1 MNEEQS
7 RVHRPFSPTIIEYRV
22 PKRFLDIINMTG
34 DAILPDNG
42 LSKKFDFSDNLV
54 GKVSKEV
61 RIPVAEAE
69 DRDFMANVI
78 KNNVVAAGTSL
89 GDIIGAVDSN
99 HEVIVLMLR
108 ATNIDGTNDA
118 TVDVKV
124 TKSSG
129 SAMIAKT
136 MSVPADT
143 SLDVLGT
150 SKLVLMATDKLE
162 GLASAT
168 SDIEFFVSYL
178 EITD

>member
-1 MNEEQS
+1 
-7 RVHRPFSPTIIEYRV
+7 
-22 PKRFLDIINMTG
+22 
-34 DAILPDNG
+34 
-42 LSKKFDFSDNLV
+42 
-54 GKVSKEV
+54 
-61 RIPVAEAE
+61 
-69 DRDFMANVI
+69 MANVF

-89 GDIIGAVDSN
+89 GDIIAALDAN
-99 HEVIVLMLR
+99 HEAIVLMLR

-124 TKSSG
+124 TKSGG
-129 SAMIAKT
+129 SAMIADGIT
-136 MSVPADT
+136 VPAGT

-168 SDIEFFVSYL
+168 SDIEYFVSYL

>member
-1 MNEEQS
+1 
-7 RVHRPFSPTIIEYRV
+7 
-22 PKRFLDIINMTG
+22 
-34 DAILPDNG
+34 
-42 LSKKFDFSDNLV
+42 
-54 GKVSKEV
+54 
-61 RIPVAEAE
+61 
-69 DRDFMANVI
+69 MANVF

-89 GDIIGAVDSN
+89 GDIIGAVASN

-162 GLASAT
+162 GLASAS

-178 EITD
+178 EIED

>member
-1 MNEEQS
+1 
-7 RVHRPFSPTIIEYRV
+7 
-22 PKRFLDIINMTG
+22 
-34 DAILPDNG
+34 
-42 LSKKFDFSDNLV
+42 
-54 GKVSKEV
+54 
-61 RIPVAEAE
+61 
-69 DRDFMANVI
+69 MANVF

-89 GDIIGAVDSN
+89 GDIIAALDAN
-99 HEVIVLMLR
+99 HEAIVLMLS

-124 TKSSG
+124 TKSGG
-129 SAMIAKT
+129 SAMIADGIT
-136 MSVPADT
+136 VPAGT

-162 GLASAT
+162 ALASAT

>member
-1 MNEEQS
+1 
-7 RVHRPFSPTIIEYRV
+7 
-22 PKRFLDIINMTG
+22 
-34 DAILPDNG
+34 
-42 LSKKFDFSDNLV
+42 
-54 GKVSKEV
+54 
-61 RIPVAEAE
+61 
-69 DRDFMANVI
+69 MANVF

-89 GDIIGAVDSN
+89 GNLIPASGTVDSN
-99 HEVIVLMLR
+99 HEIIVLMLR